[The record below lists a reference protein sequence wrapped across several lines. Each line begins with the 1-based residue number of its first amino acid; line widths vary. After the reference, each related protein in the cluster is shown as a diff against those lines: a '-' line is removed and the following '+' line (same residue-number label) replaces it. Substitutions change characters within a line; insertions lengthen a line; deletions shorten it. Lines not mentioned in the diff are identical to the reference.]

1 MMQPRLMILK
11 RLGAVYGLM
20 EEMHSLEAR
29 VAANEVSEVESVIR
43 AEIGTLQSARVRQ
56 REAMYG
62 EDLLGRSLIAVREEM
77 AIQRNRQLEPALRK
91 RRETFELAQLRYTDS
106 RLWSERMNTLIE
118 AELHRI
124 AIEHERRM
132 QAASDDR
139 FLAQRRAKLGRVNST
154 AG

>member
-11 RLGAVYGLM
+11 RLGALYGLM
-20 EEMHSLEAR
+20 EEMHSIAAR
-29 VAANEVSEVESVIR
+29 VAAAEVNEVESAIR
-43 AEIGTLQSARVRQ
+43 AEIGILQSARQ

-62 EDLLGRSLIAVREEM
+62 EDLLGRSMIAVREEM
-77 AIQRNRQLEPALRK
+77 AIQKNRQLEPALRK

-106 RLWSERMNTLIE
+106 RLWSERMKTLIE
-118 AELHRI
+118 AEIHRL

-139 FLAQRRAKLGRVNST
+139 FLAQRRAKRSGEVS
-154 AG
+154 AVG

>member
-1 MMQPRLMILK
+1 MILK
-11 RLGAVYGLM
+11 RIGVVYGLM
-20 EEMHSLEAR
+20 EEIHSLEAR
-29 VAANEVSEVESVIR
+29 MAATEVNEVESVIR
-43 AEIGTLQSARVRQ
+43 AEIGTLQAARVRQ

-62 EDLLGRSLIAVREEM
+62 EDLLGRSMIAVREEM

-106 RLWSERMNTLIE
+106 RLWSERMKTLIE
-118 AELHRI
+118 AELHRC

-132 QAASDDR
+132 QAASDDC
-139 FLAQRRAKLGRVNST
+139 FLAQRRAKYGRVPSA

>member
-11 RLGAVYGLM
+11 RLGALYGLM
-20 EEMHSLEAR
+20 EEMHSIAAR
-29 VAANEVSEVESVIR
+29 VAAAEVNEVESAIR
-43 AEIGTLQSARVRQ
+43 AEIGILQSARQ

-62 EDLLGRSLIAVREEM
+62 EDLLGRSMIAVREEM
-77 AIQRNRQLEPALRK
+77 AIQKNRQLGPALRK

-106 RLWSERMNTLIE
+106 RLWSERMKTLIE
-118 AELHRI
+118 AEIHRL

-139 FLAQRRAKLGRVNST
+139 FLAQRRAKRSGEVS
-154 AG
+154 AVG